1 MSDPTTAPATTAV
14 DPFDSAVSATLQS
27 SAAQIR
33 DNVSQAL
40 PVNADVEAQTRRFAA
55 AAGVPLVTARAQP
68 DMIQRQAQMTT
79 FDPSV
84 LQRQFPTTAQLLQNP
99 DLARITHDDIPATT
113 SVEQAAQALG
123 GQFAIGLPDTP
134 PSYMARV
141 KSWIYGMLGKTVAEP
156 QPDGA
161 QQARDTLAIV
171 AKRAGQ
177 TPAEYQASTVG
188 TADPALAGSEDVK
201 QLVSGAVDSASA
213 GLAPSVAPAP
223 YSTGGRIAG
232 GAGTLAGFLVGAPL
246 KIARYGVGKIAGS
259 VFEHTVGE
267 SFVKAAAKDVTQQA
281 ATLGIASG
289 ITATG
294 RALDQST
301 PGAAAATVGQ
311 ATAAGAATGAIFGG
325 ASRLLPDN
333 TLSQAAMRFLGIS
346 AAQDAVSGQS
356 PFDDRPLEQ
365 KIFDYGM
372 NAVFS
377 AHGAGRVD
385 PDAGWVRD
393 ATRAADASSG
403 AQQLGDLAS
412 ASAASKLR
420 DRDPAVFKKFV
431 RDAAQDGPVPAVYV
445 DARQFAESLH
455 QSGVGMDD
463 LNDKMPDVASQLNE
477 ALAIGGQVRIPVE
490 DFATHIAGGK
500 LEAPL
505 MPHLRTDPAGMTL
518 AESEAFYQSH
528 VQGMQSAADGGAS
541 EPAPVDPTIDSRR
554 QVIDNVKAQLAATS
568 RFPEGV
574 SDAYAALHGTFYATQ
589 AERAG
594 MLPHELLA
602 KYPLHIA
609 ADNLAA
615 DSLSADSKR
624 GAYSPDTKTIAILK
638 GADLSTF
645 LHESGHHFLDTL
657 SHIAAQPDAPA
668 SIKSDMATLLRS
680 YGVDGLDT
688 WHGMT
693 LDEQRAH
700 HENFAKGFEQYLMDG
715 KAPDL
720 ELRGLFGRFR
730 AWLTH
735 VYRSLSNRLVDL
747 SPEVRGVFD
756 RMLASEHAIKEA
768 ETARAYMPLFHS
780 PEQASM
786 SPEEWSKYQALGKN
800 ATDTAIEAL
809 SSKTI
814 RDMAWADRTRNAAL
828 KALTKDADAKRRGI
842 AQEVRSEVMAEPVY
856 RAWAF
861 LTGRDQ
867 TGQIKDEAT
876 QADIDHSAA
885 VRLWTEQRA
894 IVEEATRARMRTEA
908 WEASDASDASDA
920 SKLPAKNP
928 GLAKGQWLA
937 KNRKRIEIEV
947 QRAMLDH
954 DEQTPRPKAPAK
966 TPEAHS
972 TDSTLGAGKLNTGML
987 TDLAGKDT
995 AKALA
1000 ERHMTGAKGLDPGIV
1015 ADMFGFSDAQQMV
1028 RALTLAD
1035 HPRDVLEALV
1045 DQRMLERHGEISS
1058 PDALTR
1064 SADAAVQNDVRTRFI
1079 ATELRSLKKAIG
1091 PARDLARAAKEV
1103 AESTIDAKR
1112 VRDIT
1117 EGQYTLA
1124 ETRAAK
1130 EAEKRLAA
1138 GDTTGAAV
1146 AKRDQLLNNQLE
1158 RAARDAIE
1166 YVSKAVDYLAK
1177 FDKASTRESIDLEYR
1192 EQIDALLDRADI
1204 RRSVTGAALD
1214 KREALSMFV
1223 EKMVAA
1229 GYEPQI
1235 PEHLLDEAKRWHYK
1249 DMPLLA
1255 FKGLVDAVKSI
1266 EHLGKLK
1273 QTLRDGQEA
1282 KAIGELADEVRATT
1296 AKLPQRAPESNRGLN
1311 RMQSAWLNAKTA
1323 GRSLQASLLK
1333 MEQMFDWLDARDPN
1347 GVLNRVVFRRISDA
1361 GVRENDMLA
1370 KVKGQIDELVK
1381 SHLPDVTKDGGKIY
1395 EARELIDSLTGHYAR
1410 FTKKQVLMLAGNMGN
1425 ESNAAKVSLGENWE
1439 QRDVWNFLNA
1449 NMNKADWDFVAGMG
1463 KTLETLWPEK
1473 LAMSRRLGNTNP
1485 EKIAPRA
1492 FDTPHGRYDGWY
1504 WPMIYD
1510 PARAQDVAERGARAG
1525 DALFEN
1531 VYSKA
1536 NSDTGR
1542 MNTRNENYAR
1552 PILLDLDALP
1562 RVIKDEIHDIA
1573 FREAVID
1580 ADRFLHHP
1588 VVRDSIVSALSQQH
1602 YDQLRPWLQSIA
1614 NDGKSSTE
1622 SMRALKFF
1630 ADVAAGARTRAT
1642 IIGLGYRI
1650 STILV
1655 HGMSAG
1661 AESIAELGP
1670 VWFASGLKDFA
1681 NPAQWGANKDFV
1693 FERSGE
1699 MRNRMNEVDRDVRD
1713 HLRQIDTRMMD
1724 PMSGNVARG
1733 ADNFKAH
1740 AYTAIAAID
1749 MMTALP
1755 TWMGAYKRAMTPEAR
1770 GGMGLSEQDA
1780 VYFADKTVRNAHGGT
1795 GVKDL
1800 AGVQRGPELLK
1811 LFTMFYTFWNHN
1823 VNRIM
1828 DTARLAK
1835 DPATWRDSQLAATV
1849 IVRTLVYTI
1858 GVQVLHSLLHPPKD
1872 GADEESWAAWA
1883 GKEFL
1888 ASAFAGIPIAR
1899 DLSAHFLSGKDYSAT
1914 PAASLVKIIGDSGTD
1929 ALNAA
1934 TGKEANDRWLK
1945 HTITTAGAVFALP
1958 LGQPAATAQF
1968 LWDVGDGKT
1977 HPESAKDW
1985 WNGIVHGD
1993 IHAH

>member
-1 MSDPTTAPATTAV
+1 MNNSDADAWSLAATQ
-14 DPFDSAVSATLQS
+14 SLQTS
-27 SAAQIR
+27 QAAQIR
-33 DNVSQAL
+33 DNVAQAL
-40 PVNADVEAQTRRFAA
+40 PVNPDAEAQVRQSAA
-55 AAGVPLVTARAQP
+55 TVGVPLATARAMPDQINQQARMANFQP
-68 DMIQRQAQMTT
+68 D
-79 FDPSV
+79 V
-84 LQRQFPTTAQLLQNP
+84 LARQFPTTAQLLQNP
-99 DLARITHDDIPATT
+99 DLARITHDDIPAIAAI
-113 SVEQAAQALG
+113 EQATRSFNGDISRPLVAAMRANVQMSPQSARILARNFPTTAQLLSSQYHADTPYPSDNLATAPTITAPPPAAVQLPSATTAPSKPFGWMTIPNYLTSADGQNGLIFDIGSGVHSLLKGLGGSFNKLAEGVNTVAGALPVAYDYATGNGTKAGDWWFDKMVTPAVNNEPVFASQKSDSFTDKGFHATGQLLGTLSQIVLTGGAGAEAAAPVVAANDSAAVGVGKLVAHGVKAMTTPALTEAVNTGRDVYVATGGDGNAALKASIAAYGTNAAMGVVPIAAEGGLLKRIVTGAISGLSSSEASRVVNNAALPDNMQVPFDWENAFLSTITGAALG
-123 GQFAIGLPDTP
+123 GV
-134 PSYMARV
+134 M
-141 KSWIYGMLGKTVAEP
+141 
-156 QPDGA
+156 
-161 QQARDTLAIV
+161 
-171 AKRAGQ
+171 
-177 TPAEYQASTVG
+177 
-188 TADPALAGSEDVK
+188 
-201 QLVSGAVDSASA
+201 
-213 GLAPSVAPAP
+213 
-223 YSTGGRIAG
+223 GGR
-232 GAGTLAGFLVGAPL
+232 
-246 KIARYGVGKIAGS
+246 
-259 VFEHTVGE
+259 GE
-267 SFVKAAAKDVTQQA
+267 
-281 ATLGIASG
+281 GP
-289 ITATG
+289 
-294 RALDQST
+294 ST
-301 PGAAAATVGQ
+301 PSGMDAYYTKLGHEGFSPEARGASDAANAF
-311 ATAAGAATGAIFGG
+311 ADAAGMQ
-325 ASRLLPDN
+325 RLDSL
-333 TLSQAAMRFLGIS
+333 
-346 AAQDAVSGQS
+346 AQ
-356 PFDDRPLEQ
+356 
-365 KIFDYGM
+365 
-372 NAVFS
+372 
-377 AHGAGRVD
+377 
-385 PDAGWVRD
+385 
-393 ATRAADASSG
+393 
-403 AQQLGDLAS
+403 

-420 DRDPAVFKKFV
+420 GRDPDVFKQFV
-431 RDAAQDGPVPAVYV
+431 QDVVEGGPLPAVYI
-445 DARQFAESLH
+445 DGRQLADSLH
-455 QSGVGMDD
+455 QSGVGMDE
-463 LNDKMPDVASQLNE
+463 LNAKMPGVADQLTE
-477 ALAIGGQVRIPVE
+477 ALATGGQVRIPVE
-490 DFATHIAGGK
+490 DFATHIAGGP
-500 LEAPL
+500 LQAPL
-505 MPHLRTDPAGMTL
+505 MQHLRTDPTGMTL
-518 AESEAFYQSH
+518 AESDAFFQSH
-528 VQGMQSAADGGAS
+528 VDQLQASAQAGEA

-554 QVIDNVKAQLAATS
+554 QVIDNVKAQLAATG
-568 RFPEGV
+568 RFPDGV

-615 DSLSADSKR
+615 DSFSADSQR

-668 SIKSDMATLLRS
+668 GIKADMHTLLKS
-680 YGVDGLDT
+680 YGVESLDA
-688 WHGMT
+688 WHGMS

-700 HENFAKGFEQYLMDG
+700 HENFAKGFEQYLMEG

-735 VYRSLSNRLVDL
+735 VYRSLSARLIDL

-756 RMLASEHAIKEA
+756 RMLASEHSIKEA

-786 SPEEWSKYQALGKN
+786 SPEEWNKYQALGKD

-828 KALTKDADAKRRGI
+828 KALTKDAEAKRRGI
-842 AQEVRSEVMAEPVY
+842 VQEVRSEVMAEPVY

-867 TGQIKDEAT
+867 SGNLRDSK
-876 QADIDHSAA
+876 ID
-885 VRLWTEQRA
+885 
-894 IVEEATRARMRTEA
+894 
-908 WEASDASDASDA
+908 
-920 SKLPAKNP
+920 P
-928 GLAKGQWLA
+928 
-937 KNRKRIEIEV
+937 
-947 QRAMLDH
+947 
-954 DEQTPRPKAPAK
+954 
-966 TPEAHS
+966 
-972 TDSTLGAGKLNTGML
+972 TLGAAKLDIEQL
-987 TDLAGKDT
+987 HALAGDEAAQK
-995 AKALA
+995 L
-1000 ERHMTGAKGLDPGIV
+1000 ESLHMTSAQGLDPGVV
-1015 ADMFGFSDAQQMV
+1015 ADMFGFKDAQQLV

-1035 HPRDVLEALV
+1035 HPRDVLQALV
-1045 DQRMLERHGEISS
+1045 DQRMLEQHGEISS
-1058 PDALTR
+1058 PEDLAR

-1079 ATELRSLKKAIG
+1079 ATELRTLKKAIG
-1091 PARDLARAAKEV
+1091 PTRDIVRGAKDAAEMI
-1103 AESTIDAKR
+1103 IDAKR

-1117 EGQYTLA
+1117 EGQYVLS
-1124 ETRAAK
+1124 EKRAAR

-1138 GDTTGAAV
+1138 GDMNGAAI
-1146 AKRDQLLNNQLE
+1146 AKRDQLLNDQLG
-1158 RAARDAIE
+1158 RAAREAID
-1166 YVSKAVDYLAK
+1166 YVAKSVDYLAK
-1177 FDKASTRESIDLEYR
+1177 FDKASVRDNIDLEYR
-1192 EQIDALLDRADI
+1192 EQIDALLDRADL
-1204 RRSVTGAALD
+1204 RRSVSGTALD

-1223 EKMVAA
+1223 EKMAAA

-1249 DMPLLA
+1249 DMPLIA

-1273 QTLRDGQEA
+1273 QTLRDGQETKEIA
-1282 KAIGELADEVRATT
+1282 DLAAEVQTT
-1296 AKLPQRAPESNRGLN
+1296 TGKLPQRAPESNRGLN
-1311 RMQSAWLNAKTA
+1311 RIETAWLNVKTA

-1333 MEQMFDWLDARDPN
+1333 IEQMTDWLDGRNTN

-1410 FTKKQVLMLAGNMGN
+1410 FTKKQMLMLAGNMGN
-1425 ESNAAKVSLGENWE
+1425 ESNAAKLSMGENWE

-1449 NMNKADWDFVAGMG
+1449 HMSKADWDFVAGMG

-1485 EKIAPRA
+1485 EKIAPRP
-1492 FDTPHGRYDGWY
+1492 FDTPHGRYEGWY

-1510 PARAQDVAERGARAG
+1510 PARAQDVAERGARSG

-1531 VYSKA
+1531 IYSRA

-1573 FREAVID
+1573 WREAVID

-1602 YDQLRPWLQSIA
+1602 YDQLRPWLQSLA

-1622 SMRALKFF
+1622 AMRGLEFF
-1630 ADVAAGARTRAT
+1630 SAIANGARMRAT
-1642 IIGLGYRI
+1642 IVGLGYRF

-1670 VWFASGLKDFA
+1670 VWFGSGLKDFA
-1681 NPAQWGANKDFV
+1681 NPAQWAANKDFV

-1699 MRNRMNEVDRDVRD
+1699 MRNRMNEVDRDVRE

-1724 PMSGNVARG
+1724 PLTGSVARG
-1733 ADNFKAH
+1733 FDNFKAH

-1749 MMTALP
+1749 MATALP
-1755 TWMGAYKRAMTPEAR
+1755 TWMGAYKRAMTPEAQ
-1770 GGMGLSEQDA
+1770 GGMGLGEQDA

-1795 GVKDL
+1795 GVKDM
-1800 AGVQRGPELLK
+1800 ARVQRGNELMK

-1849 IVRTLVYTI
+1849 IMRTLVYTI
-1858 GVQVLHSLLHPPKD
+1858 GVQVLHSMLHPPKD
-1872 GADEESWAAWA
+1872 SADEESWAAWA
-1883 GKEFL
+1883 GKQFL

-1899 DLSAHFLSGKDYSAT
+1899 DLSAHMLEGKDFSAT
-1914 PAASLVKIIGDSGTD
+1914 PAAGLVRIVDDSKVD
-1929 ALNAA
+1929 AMNAL
-1934 TGKEANDRWLK
+1934 TGQQANDRWLK

-1968 LWDVGDGKT
+1968 LWDVGDGKARPDT
-1977 HPESAKDW
+1977 ASDW

-1993 IHAH
+1993 MHAH